1 MKYEIIG
8 DTLPVVELV
17 LDKGEQIYTES
28 GGMSWMDPCF
38 EMETSTRGGALKA
51 IKRSFSGNSLFLT
64 TYTCQADKGRIAFQ
78 PLSRATSGL
87 CTWRRD
93 SPSSVLK
100 QRFWQ
105 PRNLW
110 IFPFSLR
117 RV

>member
-64 TYTCQADKGRIAFQ
+64 TYTCQADKGRIAFSASF
-78 PLSRATSGL
+78 PGNIRAVHLEAGQSF
-87 CTWRRD
+87 WRLR
-93 SPSSVLK
+93 S
-100 QRFWQ
+100 
-105 PRNLW
+105 LW